1 MTSCH
6 FPVLVVGISL
16 VAIAGCSNSESSAP
30 PPEARRLPVE
40 VLTAKA
46 MDSYAE
52 TRSYSGTVEAR
63 QTSDLAFQRVGKL
76 IEIAV
81 DEGDMVKEGQL
92 LARLDIRELNQ
103 QKNQLSASRAA
114 AQARLD
120 ELKAGPRKETIAA
133 TKSSLADL
141 DSQVTLATATYR
153 RIASLRKR
161 GASTQQQVD
170 DARSALDSVKAR
182 RNTTAKQL
190 EELETGTRVEQLA
203 AQAAAVSQ
211 IDAQLEALVV
221 RTEDSHIKAPF
232 SGTIARR
239 YSDTGSTVATGQR
252 ILTIMEATRLE
263 ARVGL
268 PTDVARSLD
277 TTEAYSFLWR
287 NNSVSGRVKAVMP
300 QVDPTTRNQIVVFE
314 IEPTGDAM
322 PVPGDIIR
330 LELSRVI
337 ESRGSWLPLTSLT
350 KGTRGLWSA
359 FVVSSSDAT
368 SPDTIRTVALEV
380 IYTDGD
386 RAFVRGTL
394 NDGDRVVASGSHR
407 VVPGQQVG
415 PVAEA
420 SR

>member
-1 MTSCH
+1 
-6 FPVLVVGISL
+6 
-16 VAIAGCSNSESSAP
+16 
-30 PPEARRLPVE
+30 
-40 VLTAKA
+40 LT
-46 MDSYAE
+46 
-52 TRSYSGTVEAR
+52 
-63 QTSDLAFQRVGKL
+63 
-76 IEIAV
+76 
-81 DEGDMVKEGQL
+81 
-92 LARLDIRELNQ
+92 
-103 QKNQLSASRAA
+103 
-114 AQARLD
+114 
-120 ELKAGPRKETIAA
+120 
-133 TKSSLADL
+133 
-141 DSQVTLATATYR
+141 
-153 RIASLRKR
+153 
-161 GASTQQQVD
+161 
-170 DARSALDSVKAR
+170 
-182 RNTTAKQL
+182 
-190 EELETGTRVEQLA
+190 

-211 IDAQLEALVV
+211 IEAQLEALVV

-232 SGTIARR
+232 SGTIAGRHI
-239 YSDTGSTVATGQR
+239 DTGTTVEAGQR

-277 TTEAYSFLWR
+277 ATEAYSFLWR

-330 LELSRVI
+330 LELSTVI
-337 ESRGSWLPLTSLT
+337 RSRGFWLPLTSLT

-359 FVVSSSDAT
+359 FVVSKDPDA
-368 SPDTIRTVALEV
+368 PDTIRSAALEV

-386 RAFVRGTL
+386 RAYVRGTL
-394 NDGDRVVASGSHR
+394 EDGDQVVASGSHR